1 MGKSRFAAPLGVNVE
16 ANVRSDQDR
25 CLASWEPVF
34 EVVLETSPLLRRL
47 RELYLDLLR
56 TSLAV
61 RILHPEL
68 EILHVDG
75 EVERCSPAEGVVYST
90 RSRHL

>member
-1 MGKSRFAAPLGVNVE
+1 MSKSRFNAPLVFDAEIGV
-16 ANVRSDQDR
+16 RPDQDR

-34 EVVLETSPLLRRL
+34 EVALETSPLFRRL
-47 RELYLDLLR
+47 RELYLDLLL
-56 TSLAV
+56 TSLVV

-75 EVERCSPAEGVVYST
+75 RGGTT
-90 RSRHL
+90 RTR